1 MHRPTAHEVETF
13 SGEWVDTR
21 LPRPSTIRLEDIAHA
36 LSQVCR
42 FGGHCAE
49 FYSVAEHS
57 VFVSRR
63 LERQGYGRRMQ
74 MAGLLHDAAEAY
86 LGDVPRPLKP
96 LLGEAY
102 EQLSEQMDYAIG
114 QALDIDDM
122 LFHDPAV
129 KSADNWAL
137 LVEARF
143 LLPSKG
149 VNWAGSELDAWAI
162 HDAPSRIVVPDY
174 WRGGLPSDQAERMF
188 IHRYKELST
197 S

>member
-1 MHRPTAHEVETF
+1 MYRPTAHEVETF
-13 SGEWVDTR
+13 TGTWVNTKN
-21 LPRPSTIRLEDIAHA
+21 PRPDTISLDAIAHA
-36 LSQVCR
+36 LANICR
-42 FGGHCAE
+42 FGGHCLT

-63 LERQGYGRRMQ
+63 LERQGYGRRTQ
-74 MAGLLHDAAEAY
+74 MAGLLHDGAEAY

-96 LLGEAY
+96 LLGTAY
-102 EQLSEQMDYAIG
+102 ERLSDRMDNAISA
-114 QALDIDDM
+114 ALGIDSE

-149 VNWAGSELDAWAI
+149 ANWAGSALDAWAM
-162 HDAPSRIVVPDY
+162 HDAPSRIIVPDY
-174 WRGGLPSDQAERMF
+174 WLDGVRPELAERLF
-188 IHRYKELST
+188 LDRYKEIT